1 MQDSA
6 LHRCTLRIISN
17 IYDAAFLRKQLI
29 ANTVNY
35 FRKNTL
41 SYIFDRVLHAP
52 LVTQI
57 KMLKTHER

>member
-6 LHRCTLRIISN
+6 LNRCTLRIISN

-29 ANTVNY
+29 ANTDNY

-41 SYIFDRVLHAP
+41 S
-52 LVTQI
+52 
-57 KMLKTHER
+57 